1 MSRPWEANLP
11 AGESENLRKLR
22 RRNRILALAIGLF
35 ALAMVIL
42 SYIMFSKYQFMP
54 YE

>member
-1 MSRPWEANLP
+1 MSHPGEANLS
-11 AGESENLRKLR
+11 AEELEKLRNLR